1 MGDFNIR
8 LDNTEDPDVIAFIDT
23 MMALGLEQHVN
34 FSTHKNGG
42 ILDLIY
48 TEALSKYKIL
58 WCHKS
63 FHPSDYIA
71 VECVISVPNEKITTK
86 DITYRKLHKINI
98 DELTMD
104 IINLDDVS
112 VTEDL
117 DQMVTTLENNLSNLL
132 QKHAPDVTKISLSN
146 QTDLGIPT

>member
-1 MGDFNIR
+1 MILNIR

-23 MMALGLEQHVN
+23 MMALGLDQHVN
-34 FSTHKNGG
+34 FSTHKNEG

-48 TEALSKYKIL
+48 TEALSKHKVL
-58 WCHKS
+58 QCHES
-63 FHPSDYIA
+63 FHPSDHIA
-71 VECVISVPNEKITTK
+71 VECVISVPNENITTK

-104 IINLDDVS
+104 IVNSDHVS

-117 DQMVTTLENNLSNLL
+117 DQMVTTLENNLLNLL
-132 QKHAPDVTKISLSN
+132 EKHAPEVTKTVTIKPN
-146 QTDLGIPT
+146 RP